1 MQHNQGTNTD
11 IAHPCV
17 FLLNFSCSY
26 TFLAVW
32 RLELIVRGE
41 DNFINLEK
49 RFEII
54 EYVHVFNVYGNAFLL
69 ERSPS
74 CYLAPLINEK
84 VLTLN
89 KVSIY
94 MYVNLF

>member
-54 EYVHVFNVYGNAFLL
+54 EYVHVFNVF
-69 ERSPS
+69 RQ
-74 CYLAPLINEK
+74 CYMNSHTTMVMNFYWKEVRPVI
-84 VLTLN
+84 
-89 KVSIY
+89 
-94 MYVNLF
+94 